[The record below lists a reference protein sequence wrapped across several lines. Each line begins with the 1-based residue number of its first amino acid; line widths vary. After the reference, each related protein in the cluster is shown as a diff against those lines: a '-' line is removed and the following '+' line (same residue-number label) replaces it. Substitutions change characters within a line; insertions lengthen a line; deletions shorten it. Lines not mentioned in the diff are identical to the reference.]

1 MAVELVRK
9 KVFRMNGWEL
19 LGWFAAVAACIIVA
33 ALTFFVVYAVV
44 SAVRGVRGRRAVRSE
59 TLYRG
64 RSDER

>member
-1 MAVELVRK
+1 
-9 KVFRMNGWEL
+9 MNGWEL